1 VDVDPRT
8 PSGITAETTLG
19 ELASWVGPAPT
30 EPAPTAPAPTDQ
42 APTRAA
48 VRPLGD
54 DLDINTGVDDQHWTV
69 TAHPADVA
77 DEARARQAPYIA
89 LGVTATI
96 GYGLCGADNLAALV
110 GSDIHSVLLTGTIA
124 GTALAVPVLA
134 SVVRQRIPELW
145 RRRWWLGTTAAAG
158 WIDAT
163 VANGPTWTMLGVL
176 VVGTATISARW
187 AAEHE
192 LPNPGDIPEPAPTA
206 VLPPPPR
213 PKPDRNRATL
223 IEQAWRARVAAG
235 RNAIAAGSR
244 LTGRQ
249 ELPNGTRWT
258 VELDPEGNTG
268 CTDLISAPVRIAR
281 PLQVNPHH
289 VIIERLEGVDDREDL
304 ASLTVVTKDLL
315 AEGVRYEGPR
325 YRDGRIRFGMRA
337 DGAGPAEWV
346 AYDGT
351 GVRGGLI
358 AGGQG
363 SGKSTLLGALGIAY
377 RTSGEWHVLFGD
389 GDIYGNSSH
398 LLKKVAHDFAAGPG
412 EVLQQLEALEAWYEY
427 RGVLLPG
434 LTTGPDGTPVRMIN
448 PEMQEPVDWI
458 KPCRAYPGMIWVLD
472 ELYRL
477 AVDPDLKAVG
487 FIKRAAALQR
497 ILRKLGGAIIAG
509 TQSLL
514 GEDFGGDSA
523 FRGMLAQGNLIAL
536 RTENKNEKHVVG
548 DFGISPNT
556 LPKGG
561 GYAISNDGTGTAL
574 IRTEYSDDMARWAT
588 NLPDLASEDQSAQ
601 VYARYR
607 ARKKADPIADFHRQ
621 QRERA
626 RWEEALTSGA
636 PLPNQTAK
644 AAKAAAAAV
653 AGVPEGQVTTIG
665 GVAVPQAPPRRLAVV
680 PDATTPSGPV
690 KVTPLA
696 ALGPLTTKARQVLE
710 TLQSRPG
717 PWRTR
722 DLSESTGL
730 ARPDVSKAL
739 AALVDRGLAR
749 RSGDVQGVHEA
760 TPAAAQ
766 KLSS

>member
-1 VDVDPRT
+1 MDVDPRT
-8 PSGITAETTLG
+8 PTGITAETTLG

-30 EPAPTAPAPTDQ
+30 EQAPAERVP
-42 APTRAA
+42 
-48 VRPLGD
+48 VRPLAE
-54 DLDINTGVDDQHWTV
+54 DIAIETGIDDQHWTV

-89 LGVTATI
+89 FGVTASV

-110 GSDIHSVLLTGTIA
+110 GSDIHSLVVTGTIA
-124 GTALAVPVLA
+124 GTALAVPALA
-134 SVVRQRIPELW
+134 AAWRHRIPELW
-145 RRRWWLGTTAAAG
+145 RHRWWVGTAAAAG
-158 WIDAT
+158 WVDVT
-163 VANGPTWTMLGVL
+163 VANGPSWTMLGVL
-176 VVGTATISARW
+176 VVGTAAISARW

-192 LPNPGDIPEPAPTA
+192 LPNPGDIPEPTPAPLP
-206 VLPPPPR
+206 VLPPAPAPP
-213 PKPDRNRATL
+213 KVDRSRAAL
-223 IEQAWRARVAAG
+223 IEQAWRTRVAFG

-249 ELPNGTRWT
+249 ELPNGSRWT

-304 ASLTVVTKDLL
+304 ASLTVVTEDLL
-315 AEGVRYEGPR
+315 AGGVPYRGPR
-325 YRDGRIRFGMRA
+325 YRDGRIQFGMRA

-389 GDIYGNSSH
+389 GDLRGNSSH
-398 LLKKVAHDFAAGPG
+398 LLKKVAHDFAAGPE

-458 KPCRAYPGMIWVLD
+458 RPCRAYPGMIWVLD

-477 AVDPDLKAVG
+477 ATNDDLKAVG
-487 FIKRAAALQR
+487 FMKRAAALQR

-536 RTENKNEKHVVG
+536 RTENKNEQHIVG

-561 GYAISNDGTGTAL
+561 GYAISNDGTGNAL

-607 ARKKADPIADFHRQ
+607 ARKTVDPVADFHRQ
-621 QRERA
+621 QRERT

-636 PLPNQTAK
+636 PLPSEKAK

-653 AGVPEGQVTTIG
+653 AGVPDGQVTTIG
-665 GVAVPQAPPRRLAVV
+665 GVGIPQPPPRRLAVV
-680 PDATTPSGPV
+680 PNTTAPAGPV

-696 ALGPLTTKARQVLE
+696 ALGPLPTKAGQVLE
-710 TLQSRPG
+710 VLRSRPG
-717 PWRTR
+717 PWRSR
-722 DLSESTGL
+722 DLADTTGL
-730 ARPDVSKAL
+730 SGPDVSKAL
-739 AALVDRGLAR
+739 NTLVARGLAHR
-749 RSGDVQGVHEA
+749 PGDVQGIYEA
-760 TPAAAQ
+760 TPHAE

>member
-30 EPAPTAPAPTDQ
+30 EQSAEEQ

-48 VRPLGD
+48 VRPLAEE
-54 DLDINTGVDDQHWTV
+54 LSIETGIDDQHWTV

-89 LGVTATI
+89 LAATATV

-110 GSDIHSVLLTGTIA
+110 GTDIHSLLVTGTIA

-134 SVVRQRIPELW
+134 SVFRQRIPELW
-145 RRRWWLGTTAAAG
+145 RRRWWVGTAAAAS
-158 WIDAT
+158 WVDLT
-163 VANGPTWTMLGVL
+163 VANGPSWALLGVL
-176 VVGTATISARW
+176 VVGTAAISARW

-192 LPNPGDIPEPAPTA
+192 IPNPGDIPEPEPPPLP
-206 VLPPPPR
+206 VLPPAP
-213 PKPDRNRATL
+213 PKPAVDSSRAAL
-223 IEQAWRARVAAG
+223 IEQRWRSRVATG
-235 RNAIAAGSR
+235 RNSVATGSR
-244 LTGRQ
+244 LVDRQ
-249 ELPNGTRWT
+249 KLPNGTRWT

-289 VIIERLEGVDDREDL
+289 VIVERLEGVRDREDL
-304 ASLTVVTKDLL
+304 ASLTVVTEDLL
-315 AEGVRYEGPR
+315 AEGVPYMGPR

-358 AGGQG
+358 AGDRG

-377 RTSGEWHVLFGD
+377 RASGEFHVLFGD
-389 GDIYGNSSH
+389 GDVTGNSSH
-398 LLKKVAHDFAAGPG
+398 LLKKVAHDFAAGPE

-434 LTTGPDGTPVRMIN
+434 LTTSPDGTPVRMIN

-458 KPCRAYPGMIWVLD
+458 KPCRAYPGLIWFLD
-472 ELYRL
+472 ELFRL
-477 AVDPDLKAVG
+477 ATNEDLKAVG
-487 FIKRAAALQR
+487 FIKRTATLQR
-497 ILRKLGGAIIAG
+497 IIRKLGGGIVG
-509 TQSLL
+509 CTQSLS
-514 GEDFGGDSA
+514 GADFGGDAS
-523 FRGMLAQGNLIAL
+523 FRGMLAQGNLVAL
-536 RTENKNEKHVVG
+536 RTESKNEKHIVG
-548 DFGISPNT
+548 DFGISPST

-561 GYAISNDGTGTAL
+561 GYAVSNDGSGNAL
-574 IRTEYSDDMARWAT
+574 IRTEYSKDMGRWAKD
-588 NLPDLASEDQSAQ
+588 LPDLASEDQSAQ

-607 ARKKADPIADFHRQ
+607 ARKVIDPVVEFHRQ
-621 QRERA
+621 QTERA

-636 PLPNQTAK
+636 PLPSEKAKAEK
-644 AAKAAAAAV
+644 AAKAAV

-665 GVAVPQAPPRRLAVV
+665 GVGIPQPPPRRLASV
-680 PDATTPSGPV
+680 PNTTPTGPV
-690 KVTPLA
+690 KVAPLSAYGTLTNKA
-696 ALGPLTTKARQVLE
+696 AMVLAL
-710 TLQSRPG
+710 LQSREG
-717 PWRTR
+717 AWRSGELADTAQ
-722 DLSESTGL
+722 LSG
-730 ARPDVSKAL
+730 PDVSKAL
-739 AALVDRGLAR
+739 NVLVSTGLAR
-749 RSGDVQGVHEA
+749 RAGDVQGVYEA
-760 TPAAAQ
+760 TPQAGTPAATG
-766 KLSS
+766 